1 MAKQVK
7 RTEKTLTENSPY
19 EKRKHLV
26 RRAMESGHLDGFLFT
41 SLENIRYLS
50 GFTGSDAAVI
60 LTEKESFFLTDSRY
74 WIQAEQE
81 VKGAEIVRY
90 KKKPDGI
97 ASLFS
102 SLKLKAIG
110 FEAAFLTVSF
120 HRALSKRLEEGTRL
134 HPMEEEIKLLRM
146 VKDEE
151 ELALMRKAIQISSD
165 AFQHALKT
173 LKEGTLEEEIAFEM
187 EFHMKR
193 NGADALGFDI
203 IVASG
208 KRSALPHGRASQ
220 KRVERGDFILFDFGS
235 RFQGYHSDETCTV
248 ICGPPTSEQKTIFQL
263 VKEAH
268 DKAVALVRPGI
279 PIHELDA
286 AARDHIRNCGYG
298 DYFGHGLGHGVG
310 LAVHEDPTINAENK
324 NVLQEGMVFTIE
336 PGIYVPNLGG
346 VRLED
351 MVRVTSRGAEVLT
364 YLSKDL
370 FVI

>member
-1 MAKQVK
+1 M
-7 RTEKTLTENSPY
+7 TENSPH
-19 EKRKHLV
+19 ENRKHLA
-26 RRAMESGHLDGFLFT
+26 RRAMKSSHLDGFLFT

-50 GFTGSDAAVI
+50 AFTGSDGAVV

-74 WIQAEQE
+74 WTQAEQE
-81 VKGAEIVRY
+81 VTGAEIVRY
-90 KKKPDGI
+90 RKKMDGI

-110 FEAAFLTVSF
+110 FEATSLTMSL
-120 HRALSKRLEEGTRL
+120 HRALSERLEDGTRL
-134 HPMEEEIKLLRM
+134 HPMEEEIKSLRM
-146 VKDEE
+146 LKDEE
-151 ELALMRKAIQISSD
+151 ELTLMRKAIQISSG
-165 AFQHALKT
+165 AFQHAVKI
-173 LKEGTLEEEIAFEM
+173 LKEGISEQEIALEM

-208 KRSALPHGRASQ
+208 KRSAFPHGKASQ
-220 KRVERGDFILFDFGS
+220 KKIEQGDFILFDFGS

-248 ICGPPTSEQKTIFQL
+248 ICGPPTSEQKTIFQI

-268 DKAVALVRPGI
+268 DRAVALVRPGI

-310 LAVHEDPTINAENK
+310 LAVHEDPTVNAENK

-351 MVRVTSRGAEVLT
+351 MVRVTSQGAEILT
-364 YLSKDL
+364 YLPKELIS
-370 FVI
+370 I

>member
-1 MAKQVK
+1 
-7 RTEKTLTENSPY
+7 
-19 EKRKHLV
+19 
-26 RRAMESGHLDGFLFT
+26 MESNRLDGILFT

-50 GFTGSDAAVI
+50 GFTGSDAAVV

-74 WIQAEQE
+74 WTQAEQE

-90 KKKPDGI
+90 KKKLDGI
-97 ASLFS
+97 ASLFL

-110 FEAAFLTVSF
+110 FEAAFLTVSL
-120 HRALSKRLEEGTRL
+120 HRTLSERLGHGIRL
-134 HPMEEEIKLLRM
+134 HPMEEEIKSLRM

-165 AFQHALKT
+165 AFQHALKIV
-173 LKEGTLEEEIAFEM
+173 KEGIREEEIAFEM

-193 NGADALGFDI
+193 NGAEALGFDI

-220 KRVERGDFILFDFGS
+220 KQIERGDFVLFDFGS

-268 DKAVALVRPGI
+268 DRAVALVRPGI
-279 PIHELDA
+279 SIHEVDA
-286 AARDHIRNCGYG
+286 AARDHIRNGGYA

-310 LAVHEDPTINAENK
+310 LAVHEDPTINAEKK
-324 NVLQEGMVFTIE
+324 NILQEGMVFTIE

-351 MVRVTSRGAEVLT
+351 MVRVTSQGVEVLT
-364 YLSKDL
+364 YLPKDL
-370 FVI
+370 VVL